1 MPRPVLV
8 VFGILAVGL
17 VCALSAAWLLA
28 VLSPP
33 ASDAAT
39 QSAPPQPS
47 FVEAGVSQ
55 NLYGPWVVTVGAT
68 PLELTHHIG
77 SQWSGK
83 HADEGYVFVLVPLCV
98 VNSGTE
104 TNTFGEFFWSWKLQ
118 DDLGYTYDEDP
129 AGLYLDD
136 DQTLDSS
143 HIPPGATRS
152 GVLVFQISQKA
163 SDLYLSLVETGGDTD
178 GLPWHLKVKQGG

>member
-1 MPRPVLV
+1 MRRPVLV

-33 ASDAAT
+33 ASDAVT
-39 QSAPPQPS
+39 QSAPPKPS

-55 NLYGPWVVTVGAT
+55 NLYGPWVVTVSAT
-68 PLELTHHIG
+68 PLELTHRIG
-77 SQWSGK
+77 SQWAGK
-83 HADEGYVFVLVPLCV
+83 DSDKGYVFVLIPLFV

-104 TNTFGEFFWSWKLQ
+104 TDTFGEFFWSWKLK

-136 DQTLDSS
+136 SQTLDSS

-152 GVLVFQISQKA
+152 GTLVFQISAKA
-163 SDLYLSLVETGGDTD
+163 RELYLSLVPLGGDPY
-178 GLPWHLKVKQGG
+178 GLPWHFSVNQGS